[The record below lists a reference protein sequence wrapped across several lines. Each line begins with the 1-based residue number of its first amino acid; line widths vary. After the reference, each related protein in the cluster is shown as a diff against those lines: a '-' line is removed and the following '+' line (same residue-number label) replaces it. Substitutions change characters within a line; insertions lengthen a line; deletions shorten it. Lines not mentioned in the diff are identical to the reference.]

1 VNTSEYKMSWFVP
14 VVTVLRRLRLILSLS
29 LSGLHSEATSLVV
42 VVGLYF
48 FKCRVIHFCVDYNLM
63 EKCKIKDLK
72 ICPVLDM

>member
-1 VNTSEYKMSWFVP
+1 MNISEYKMSWFVP

-42 VVGLYF
+42 VGLYF
-48 FKCRVIHFCVDYNLM
+48 FKCRVIHFYVDYNLM